1 MSKAHI
7 RGEQWNPW
15 KLATLGMSV
24 VFVTAL
30 VTGVVVASY
39 VGQQK
44 KSEPG
49 ESQPE
54 QAEPQSQPAYSP
66 AGQSQPGPAPPAP
79 AAQHAAVRPTA
90 PDIEACNHYASS
102 VARDRTTETLGDA
115 LVGGALG
122 AGLGAAGGAIAGGG
136 RGAGKGAGIGGLV
149 GATAGTLY
157 GLNQGNQND
166 AKAAVAYRSCMR
178 RRGYTD

>member
-7 RGEQWNPW
+7 SRDQWNPW
-15 KLATLGMSV
+15 KLATLGLSV
-24 VFVTAL
+24 VFITAL

-39 VGQQK
+39 IGQK

-49 ESQPE
+49 DAQPE
-54 QAEPQSQPAYSP
+54 QASLSQSQPAYS
-66 AGQSQPGPAPPAP
+66 QPAPPPPPPRSAVEH
-79 AAQHAAVRPTA
+79 HAVSRPTA
-90 PDIEACNHYASS
+90 HDIEACNHYASAA
-102 VARDRTTETLGDA
+102 ARNKTTDTITDA

-136 RGAGKGAGIGGLV
+136 GGAGKGAGIGGLV

-157 GLNQGNQND
+157 GLNEGNQND
-166 AKAAVAYRSCMR
+166 AKATVAYRSCMR

>member
-1 MSKAHI
+1 MSKTRIHS
-7 RGEQWNPW
+7 EHWNPW

-39 VGQQK
+39 MGPQK
-44 KSEPG
+44 DSEAAA
-49 ESQPE
+49 QPE
-54 QAEPQSQPAYSP
+54 QAEPSQAQPAHSQPAPPPPP
-66 AGQSQPGPAPPAP
+66 AAAPP
-79 AAQHAAVRPTA
+79 HAVARPTA
-90 PDIEACNHYASS
+90 QDIEACNHYAGS

-136 RGAGKGAGIGGLV
+136 HGAGKGAGIGGLV

-166 AKAAVAYRSCMR
+166 AKATVAYRSCMR
-178 RRGYTD
+178 RRGFTD